1 MPYPGW
7 TLAIGGFLAI
17 ASFIPIGF
25 VACSRRF
32 GFSSP
37 HANYEAG
44 SPLKR
49 IDTNASNNPMI
60 HVSSPCS
67 RKFNNV
73 NLRPTMWK
81 LKNLIATQF
90 YVKSILPKF
99 ESLILPFL
107 QF

>member
-60 HVSSPCS
+60 HVSP
-67 RKFNNV
+67 RHYAPKTFKIQWWPKNV
-73 NLRPTMWK
+73 KRLC
-81 LKNLIATQF
+81 
-90 YVKSILPKF
+90 
-99 ESLILPFL
+99 
-107 QF
+107 